1 MKLRLRA
8 LAPGAES
15 SLCRCNRL
23 CGDGASVR
31 CRHRSEEENE
41 PEGTQPPDPRHD
53 AGRVVEA
60 ANRGAGAGEKA
71 VTLTCGT
78 GGNGNGEN
86 SEKGELKLKS
96 AIA

>member
-1 MKLRLRA
+1 
-8 LAPGAES
+8 
-15 SLCRCNRL
+15 
-23 CGDGASVR
+23 
-31 CRHRSEEENE
+31 
-41 PEGTQPPDPRHD
+41 
-53 AGRVVEA
+53 
-60 ANRGAGAGEKA
+60 